1 MAVERLTAEAKL
13 AEGANVSSSSL
24 ALVRRDIPFPDDL
37 KGKRVLEIGAG
48 TSSTT
53 KELSYRGAFTVA
65 IDYKY
70 DDMKCLKAFAAED
83 IRKWETDPRLRK
95 QQKEDRKMIRDLKYN
110 PFDRLETING
120 ILSERSRA
128 LASFL
133 KDIKERKG
141 NYIAAIAGNLPFQD
155 NVFDFC
161 FSYNGIT
168 AFPIQ
173 NEDVV
178 LNSVRE
184 ALRVL
189 KPRGTLAL
197 SLWFSPEWDQRPINK
212 VNGTILLR
220 FLEKG
225 GIPFEEHHME
235 FNKALIVT
243 KP

>member
-1 MAVERLTAEAKL
+1 MIKERLTIEAFF

-24 ALVRRDIPFPDDL
+24 ALVKKEIPFPTDL
-37 KGKRVLEIGAG
+37 NGKRILEIGAG

-53 KELSYRGAFTVA
+53 KELGYRGASAVA

-70 DDMKCLKAFAAED
+70 DDLKNLRAFATDD

-95 QQKEDRKMIRDLKYN
+95 QRAEEKKVIRDLQHN
-110 PFDRLETING
+110 PFGRLETING
-120 ILSERSRA
+120 ITAERRRA

-133 KDIKERKG
+133 KEIKERKG
-141 NYIAAIAGNLPFQD
+141 NYIAGMAGNLPFQD

-161 FSYNGIT
+161 FSNEGIT

-173 NEDVV
+173 DEGTF

-189 KPRGTLAL
+189 KPNGKLAL
-197 SLWFSPEWDQRPINK
+197 SLCGL
-212 VNGTILLR
+212 VLNGTEDQIIKLM
-220 FLEKG
+220 G
-225 GIPFEEHHME
+225 PFYLD
-235 FNKALIVT
+235 F
-243 KP
+243 